1 MFINADP
8 RVVSNGFGTF
18 VPVQIAESCHQRLV
32 EMTNNDVNA
41 WSVFRPVGSTNDNW
55 DQHIDELNSNENLPE
70 HSIYGGY
77 FQEASPLANTQPAH
91 LQKTTSCSNSRQGH
105 SQPRKAQASRQ
116 LYHEPVLDMNYIQ
129 RPSPML
135 GAPYLQWGTDHGRG
149 SFADFSS
156 SRCGL
161 KDFSYQASSEPDIA
175 AFPPASPL
183 TQAQPSYMEANSTM
197 NELMDTKT
205 CYDIAYGNL
214 PSHSAGINQQSMIPH
229 IEPSAVDNTIK
240 TTWWPENSRAADNQ
254 YHNTYGLSPTNDGLP
269 RPQDTQQNQE
279 FGDVWNNEPISGNSW
294 ASRAAAAQSTI
305 SPKLLTLDA
314 PSAPMSSSGS
324 SQGSA
329 ISRSDSSPA
338 PSIEEDA
345 SDFSGP
351 ETLAVVEQPGR
362 IRPPRQI
369 LPDSLPTPRRALP
382 ILPSDNF
389 DSAQATKRRS
399 SRRTSASHSRTKSD
413 HSHGGTTAK
422 FQREFKRSEVVPPKS
437 SIPKKIEPKP
447 LPEEPFWTASNQ
459 STATAQAMHHRDAK
473 DDFLVRSKLAG
484 MSYKDIRRQ
493 GKFTEA
499 ESTLRGRFRT
509 LTKHKAARVRKPEW
523 NDNDVR
529 LLKKAVHKLTSSSDL
544 SRNKVPWKSVA
555 EYIANNGGSYH
566 FGNATCRKRWDELH
580 SRL

>member
-1 MFINADP
+1 
-8 RVVSNGFGTF
+8 
-18 VPVQIAESCHQRLV
+18 
-32 EMTNNDVNA
+32 
-41 WSVFRPVGSTNDNW
+41 
-55 DQHIDELNSNENLPE
+55 
-70 HSIYGGY
+70 
-77 FQEASPLANTQPAH
+77 
-91 LQKTTSCSNSRQGH
+91 
-105 SQPRKAQASRQ
+105 
-116 LYHEPVLDMNYIQ
+116 MNCIQ

-156 SRCGL
+156 SRCGV

-183 TQAQPSYMEANSTM
+183 TQAPPSYMEANSTM

-214 PSHSAGINQQSMIPH
+214 PSLGAGINQQLMISH
-229 IEPSAVDNTIK
+229 TEPSAVDNTVK
-240 TTWWPENSRAADNQ
+240 TTWWPENARGADNQ

-279 FGDVWNNEPISGNSW
+279 FGDVWNNGPISGNSW
-294 ASRAAAAQSTI
+294 ASRATAAQSTI

-329 ISRSDSSPA
+329 ISRSDSSSA

-369 LPDSLPTPRRALP
+369 LPDSLPSPRTALP

-389 DSAQATKRRS
+389 DSAQASKRRS
-399 SRRTSASHSRTKSD
+399 SRRTSASHSKTKHD
-413 HSHGGTTAK
+413 HSPDGTTEK
-422 FQREFKRSEVVPPKS
+422 FQRESKRSEVVPPKS

-473 DDFLVRSKLAG
+473 DDYLVRSKLAG

-509 LTKHKAARVRKPEW
+509 LTKHKAARVRRPEW
-523 NDNDVR
+523 NDNDV
-529 LLKKAVHKLTSSSDL
+529 S
-544 SRNKVPWKSVA
+544 KVPFYS
-555 EYIANNGGSYH
+555 
-566 FGNATCRKRWDELH
+566 FD
-580 SRL
+580 